1 MTREQPVSSGS
12 LLLFDSRDCLF
23 MKLNDFKG
31 PAPVEDHKRSTSKL
45 AGLGLENLLLT
56 VSEPFLVNSLL

>member
-1 MTREQPVSSGS
+1 
-12 LLLFDSRDCLF
+12 